1 MRSTE
6 PGIHTPHYSSWVV
19 WSRIRRQ
26 LSSFSLQATF
36 LNHDP
41 HGSLLTQY
49 LFIKVPQNRNPCLD
63 SQLSQI
69 FTPTYTAFYTSSTLS
84 LFGLH
89 ILNFQG
95 AAHWLTPEQL
105 SLQELSTGLSPG
117 CLNLNLASLRHRA
130 HVTTP
135 VPTPPLIAV
144 PLVQISLC
152 SDYFSRENLS
162 LGFCQRSVGIC
173 EADSA
178 QILEGS
184 GEWL

>member
-19 WSRIRRQ
+19 WSRIRRR

-41 HGSLLTQY
+41 LGSLLTQY
-49 LFIKVPQNRNPCLD
+49 LFIEVPQNRNPCLD

-84 LFGLH
+84 WFTH
-89 ILNFQG
+89 
-95 AAHWLTPEQL
+95 P
-105 SLQELSTGLSPG
+105 ELSRNRSLAYPRATVTPGAQHRTVTRLPQSQSHFPSAQSP
-117 CLNLNLASLRHRA
+117 CH
-130 HVTTP
+130 TP

-184 GEWL
+184 GEWP